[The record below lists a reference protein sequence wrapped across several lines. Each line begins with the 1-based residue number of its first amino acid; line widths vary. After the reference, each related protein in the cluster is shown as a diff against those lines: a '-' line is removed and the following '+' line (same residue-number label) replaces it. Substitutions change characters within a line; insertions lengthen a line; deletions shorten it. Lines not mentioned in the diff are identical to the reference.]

1 MIRILLVDDEPLAR
15 RGLRL
20 GLQDE
25 PDLEIVGECGDGPDA
40 VAAIRSLRPDLV
52 FLDVQMPGLTG
63 FQVLEE
69 VADEHLPMVVFV
81 TAHDA
86 HALQAFE
93 LHALDYLLKPY
104 SKERL
109 LESLRRARHELS
121 RADDFPERRRLVE
134 LISMMQSAGPPPG
147 ASGDR
152 YTRRFMV
159 RDRDRILVVRT
170 DHLEAVEAA
179 GNYVQ
184 LVEGEKKHLLR
195 LTLAEVEEQL
205 DPAKFARIHRSTII
219 QVDRVRELRPD
230 PHGDC
235 DVVLES
241 GKVYRLSRAY
251 RDRLLP
257 EGGKSWP

>member
-1 MIRILLVDDEPLAR
+1 VIRILIVDDEPLAR
-15 RGLRL
+15 RGLCL
-20 GLQDE
+20 GLE
-25 PDLEIVGECGDGPDA
+25 GEADLEIVGECADGPDA
-40 VAAIRSLRPDLV
+40 VTAIRSLRPDLV

-69 VADEHLPMVVFV
+69 VADEYLPMVVFV

-104 SKERL
+104 PRQRL

-121 RADDFPERRRLVE
+121 RSDDFPERRRLVE
-134 LISMMQSAGPPPG
+134 MMALMQAAGLPAESRG
-147 ASGDR
+147 ER
-152 YTRRFMV
+152 YTSRFMV
-159 RDRDRILVVRT
+159 RDRDRILVVRA
-170 DHLEAVEAA
+170 DNLEAVEAA

-184 LVEGEKKHLLR
+184 LVEGERKHLLR

-235 DVVLES
+235 DVLLES

-257 EGGKSWP
+257 EGGKSGP